1 MRNAALIGL
10 WSGIISGLLTFLC
23 LMAITYLFLNIM
35 LRDPQNILQFGTSG
49 APDLATFVIGDS
61 LAGAVGHLVI
71 GLVLGPAFGTIG
83 TLLGKALAQPIPK
96 STG

>member
-1 MRNAALIGL
+1 MV
-10 WSGIISGLLTFLC
+10 
-23 LMAITYLFLNIM
+23 ITYLFLNIM

-83 TLLGKALAQPIPK
+83 GLLGKAFAQPMPK